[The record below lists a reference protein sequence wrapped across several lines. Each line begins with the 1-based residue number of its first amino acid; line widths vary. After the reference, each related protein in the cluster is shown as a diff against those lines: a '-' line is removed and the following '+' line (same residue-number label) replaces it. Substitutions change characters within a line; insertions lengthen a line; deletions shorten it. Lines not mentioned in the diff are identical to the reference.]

1 MSTYIFAIGG
11 SGARV
16 LRSLTM
22 LLASGAH
29 NTAVNEEIVVSVIDY
44 DTTNGDTTRTQ
55 TLMELYHGIHG
66 KAYERTDTSDD
77 NTPIKEH
84 FFCTPLL
91 MLRDKADT
99 TQQASFE
106 PKAKFNL
113 YLDTA
118 TTHSTF
124 AQYIGYKQ
132 LNAAQGNYETRQ
144 LLESLYATDPEYI
157 PGTKDDNPKAEL
169 YMNLHK
175 GFRGCPN
182 LGCIVTQQ
190 LQTSRELNLAVN
202 SLIQPT
208 DKIIIIGSVF
218 GGTGASGIPMFLDFL
233 NNKPNTAAAKKA
245 VIAIMPYF
253 SLTPPDTKSSISSD
267 TFIAKAK
274 AAIGAYDGTV
284 NKQAQ
289 CFYYVGDES
298 SNAYSNFDGD
308 ANQRNDAHY
317 VELVAGMCVLDF
329 ITQNNNG
336 AYECGVK
343 DWQNAGLNYNTF
355 FRDETQI
362 KYLDPILRFKL
373 FSAFWKNCVF
383 VGNSKDNWYI
393 GNSTKGATA
402 IGDSQCNAYRSDV
415 NKFIVE
421 FDAWIKELSDPNTHR
436 PLILCNA
443 TSDYKDVWSHIKIER
458 RNRVLKNWTL
468 DDNDFKKN
476 MTNSYNRLSVHM
488 GEGIVNRPEYLFW
501 RGAHDTMVEIENIL
515 KKQQVIQ

>member
-44 DTTNGDTTRTQ
+44 DTTNGDTERSQ
-55 TLMELYHGIHG
+55 KLMESYHEIHG
-66 KAYERTDTSDD
+66 KAYEETDTSDG

-91 MLRDKADT
+91 MLRDKCDQI
-99 TQQASFE
+99 QQAVFNPQS
-106 PKAKFNL
+106 KFNL
-113 YLDTA
+113 YLDSG

-124 AQYIGYKQ
+124 AKYIGYDQ
-132 LNAAQGNYETRQ
+132 LNVAQNNYETRQ

-157 PGTKDDNPKAEL
+157 TGTMTDNPKAEL
-169 YMNLHK
+169 NMNLHK

-190 LQTSRELNLAVN
+190 LQTSPELNLAVN
-202 SLIQPT
+202 SLIQAT

-233 NNKPNTAAAKKA
+233 NSKPTTQAARKA
-245 VIAIMPYF
+245 VIAVMPYF
-253 SLTPPDTKSSISSD
+253 SLTPPDANSSISSD

-274 AAIGAYDGTV
+274 AAIGAYDGTI
-284 NKQAQ
+284 NNQAQ
-289 CFYYVGDES
+289 CFYYVGDKS

-308 ANQRNDAHY
+308 AQQRNDAHY
-317 VELVAGMCVLDF
+317 VELAAGMCVLDF
-329 ITQNNNG
+329 ISQNNDG
-336 AYECGVK
+336 AYECGLS
-343 DWQNAGLNYNTF
+343 DWNEQGLNYNSF
-355 FRDETQI
+355 FRNETQI
-362 KYLDPILRFKL
+362 TYLDPILRFKL
-373 FSAFWKNCVF
+373 FSTFWKNCVF
-383 VGNSKDNWYI
+383 PGNNQDNWYKGTGTRGAVAI
-393 GNSTKGATA
+393 GNSG
-402 IGDSQCNAYRSDV
+402 CNAYRGVV
-415 NKFIVE
+415 NDFISKFDE
-421 FDAWIKELSDPNTHR
+421 WMKELSQSTTHR

-443 TSDYKDVWSHIKIER
+443 TSDYKDVWSHIKIEK
-458 RNRVLKNWTL
+458 RNRFMPNWTL
-468 DDNDFKKN
+468 GDNDFRKP
-476 MTNSYNRLSVHM
+476 MTDSYNSLSTHM

-501 RGAHDTMVEIENIL
+501 RGAHDTMVEIEKTL
-515 KKQQVIQ
+515 KEKQIIQ